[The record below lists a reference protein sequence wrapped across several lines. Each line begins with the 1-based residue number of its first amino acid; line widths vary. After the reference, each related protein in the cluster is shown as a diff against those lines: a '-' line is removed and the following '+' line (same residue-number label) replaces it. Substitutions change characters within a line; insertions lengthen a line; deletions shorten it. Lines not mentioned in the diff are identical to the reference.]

1 MLLSGVLMLRHLGL
15 EEHASRIG
23 GAVYKVLEEGRVFT
37 PDIRGG
43 HSTTTDFTLE
53 VISNL

>member
-1 MLLSGVLMLRHLGL
+1 MLRHLGL
-15 EEHASRIG
+15 DEHAGRIG
-23 GAVYKVLEEGRVFT
+23 QAVYRVMEEGRVFT

-53 VISNL
+53 VISHL